1 MQERQSRTLTYH
13 RAVDRAAGVRPL
25 IVDGVRNRRVDRR
38 LIKRTGG
45 RPRKG
50 EGKEDDKEKR
60 NRDHLPASADCTDPV
75 GAPEVPRRPPVE
87 IVVHD
92 AGELEPGVGVHG
104 PGADAAHPAGA
115 DEDDPGPPSEHGR
128 RSERHGRDLI

>member
-45 RPRKG
+45 RRREKGRVKRTTKKNETEIISPR
-50 EGKEDDKEKR
+50 
-60 NRDHLPASADCTDPV
+60 
-75 GAPEVPRRPPVE
+75 PRTALTR
-87 IVVHD
+87 
-92 AGELEPGVGVHG
+92 
-104 PGADAAHPAGA
+104 
-115 DEDDPGPPSEHGR
+115 
-128 RSERHGRDLI
+128 